1 MLEEGKV
8 SEADNKK
15 DEIEEIQR
23 ERRKEL
29 SKKGEDYAPRFF
41 K

>member
-1 MLEEGKV
+1 MLEEGNV
-8 SEADNKK
+8 EGADNKK
-15 DEIEEIQR
+15 DELEEFQR

-29 SKKGEDYAPRFF
+29 AKKGEEHTPRFF